1 MFELIPDN
9 ELTSVLPRSLIHG
22 YCHWYDTKTHIVEVR
37 PLSDRWT
44 PNLEENW
51 STAIQLNGGLAL
63 SRQQDSGVRQFLI
76 NPNHAL
82 SRAIHYVFSPLE
94 RNPLDLFI
102 SFNYEYST
110 NCEPQPLSIFLPRYN
125 LAFAVTEQGELSCL
139 SHRGFIVDSNED
151 IGTLYG
157 LYSKLVLYRPSK
169 IGRER
174 KLIVPIGPIT
184 PSSTRA
190 NHPTVSID
198 VPGDAVSVGYRVYE
212 MDDLLGRLREA
223 TFSDRL
229 YRLYL
234 HALTSHQLADPLTKR
249 TGTEEALEGLLQA
262 ASFSFQTLN
271 DDDVA
276 LLECLG
282 QLTPRRSL
290 YSRQTKTM
298 QTVQRNITL
307 PPTLEH
313 HGFATVVQKIWS
325 YWLSI
330 RVLYPESQG
339 KKHENDDEEFLSGY
353 GTEEQE
359 QLTRRAAVRNLFYA
373 PSESDLPD
381 SREKDRDYIPRD
393 CMGESSSVNRESL
406 AFEMAKLVQEW
417 SVNLDVTADL
427 PSDIEGWCG
436 IEARQANLTFDYSV
450 VWVESSLRTIW
461 RSMYELCRAAKKETD
476 QSKLTFL
483 LGTLAYCHPSE
494 RHIHST
500 LLAFATSPK
509 FAQSNVDDTEDPL
522 ASPDSGNLDFS
533 YGKAPTESTLRS
545 FVTSNA
551 FQFEQSPEHA
561 ELDCLLEWTPELD
574 TSFRSQYTSRRQ
586 QQIDECTAVLFQSR
600 YQAQVSPSTVFSF
613 NLINGASLLDEVNN
627 TLLHCHQNK

>member
-1 MFELIPDN
+1 MFELIPDF
-9 ELTSVLPRSLIHG
+9 ELISVLPHFLIHD

-44 PNLEENW
+44 PNLEKNW

-63 SRQQDSGVRQFLI
+63 SRQQESGVRQFLVD
-76 NPNHAL
+76 PNHAL
-82 SRAIHYVFSPLE
+82 SRAIHNVFSPLE
-94 RNPLDLFI
+94 QNPLDLFI

-110 NCEPQPLSIFLPRYN
+110 NCDPQPLTIFLPRYN
-125 LAFAVTEQGELSCL
+125 LTFAVTEHGELSCL
-139 SHRGFIVDSNED
+139 SHRGFIVDPNED

-174 KLIVPIGPIT
+174 KLIVPIGSIT
-184 PSSTRA
+184 PSSTGA
-190 NHPTVSID
+190 DHPAVSID
-198 VPGDAVSVGYRVYE
+198 VPGHAVSVGYRVYE

-249 TGTEEALEGLLQA
+249 TGTEKALEGLIQA
-262 ASFSFQTLN
+262 TSFSFQTLDN
-271 DDDVA
+271 DDVA

-298 QTVQRNITL
+298 QTVQRNVTL

-313 HGFATVVQKIWS
+313 HDFATIVQKIWS

-330 RVLYPESQG
+330 RVLYPDFRG
-339 KKHENDDEEFLSGY
+339 KKHENDDEEFLFGY
-353 GTEEQE
+353 RTEEQE
-359 QLTRRAAVRNLFYA
+359 QLTRRAAMRNRFYA
-373 PSESDLPD
+373 PSESDPPD
-381 SREKDRDYIPRD
+381 SRGKDRDYIPRD
-393 CMGESSSVNRESL
+393 CMGESSSVDRESL
-406 AFEMAKLVQEW
+406 AFEMSKLVQEW
-417 SVNLDVTADL
+417 PVNLAVTADL
-427 PSDIEGWCG
+427 PSDVEGWCG
-436 IEARQANLTFDYSV
+436 IEARLANLTFDYSV

-461 RSMYELCRAAKKETD
+461 RSVYDLCRAAKRETD
-476 QSKLTFL
+476 QNKLSFL
-483 LGTLAYCHPSE
+483 LGTLAYRSPSE

-509 FAQSNVDDTEDPL
+509 FAQL
-522 ASPDSGNLDFS
+522 ASTDSGDLDFS
-533 YGKAPTESTLRS
+533 YGKAPTESTLKS
-545 FVTSNA
+545 FVTTNV
-551 FQFEQSPEHA
+551 FHFEQSPEYA
-561 ELDCLLEWTPELD
+561 ELHRLSEWTPELD
-574 TSFRSQYTSRRQ
+574 TSLRLQYASRRN
-586 QQIDECTAVLFQSR
+586 QQIDQCTKMLFQLR
-600 YQAQVSPSTVFSF
+600 YQDHVSPSAVFSF
-613 NLINGASLLDEVNN
+613 NLIREASLLNEVNN
-627 TLLHCHQNK
+627 TLMHCHQNR